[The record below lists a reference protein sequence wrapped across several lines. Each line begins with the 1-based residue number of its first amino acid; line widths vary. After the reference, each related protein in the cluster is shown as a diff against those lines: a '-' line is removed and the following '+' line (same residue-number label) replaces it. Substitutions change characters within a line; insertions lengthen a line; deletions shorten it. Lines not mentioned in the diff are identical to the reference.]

1 MGTRVRGGASSSRR
15 DRQRL
20 LIIGSLLGCPV
31 LLAVAWFAARE
42 AAESTGAED
51 ASQKA
56 AQTTPSTEAPA
67 TAGEPPESAIAELPP
82 GRSAEPEAALEEQRT
97 QIALFGT
104 AKVTAVY
111 AGHDVEGVRVD
122 RVDPT
127 SFWGLVG
134 VRSGDTVIAHNG
146 APIDDAAAMVGL
158 LNAMEGDAV
167 IRLRV
172 RGAQGDERTLYYS
185 EPR

>member
-1 MGTRVRGGASSSRR
+1 MAGKGQG
-15 DRQRL
+15 DQ
-20 LIIGSLLGCPV
+20 
-31 LLAVAWFAARE
+31 
-42 AAESTGAED
+42 ED
-51 ASQKA
+51 AAQKA

-67 TAGEPPESAIAELPP
+67 TAGEPPESAIAELTP

-172 RGAQGDERTLYYS
+172 RGAQGDAERAGLS
-185 EPR
+185 LQIKRGEAEDPEPEADA